1 MPKRTQL
8 TDAEREQR
16 RAADRAFVQQ
26 AVEQLRS
33 SDGWQRWL
41 TTRQHFHTY
50 SLRNQLLIAMQNP
63 EATRV
68 AGFKAWLALGYCVR
82 RGEKALRI
90 FAPCPPSKAKL
101 QAWRDAGADPAEKP
115 RTFFR
120 LTAVFDRSQVDEL
133 PPPAEPAP
141 LDPPAAAEI
150 DGDELAPWLEPLTA
164 LATAIGSTVVFESI
178 ASGADGFY
186 RPKTKAIVVEAS
198 HSPNRRVKTL
208 VHELGHAL
216 VRADQQDEDPEL
228 DAAAEELVAETVA
241 YSVCASSGIDPGEFS
256 ISYLAGWSER
266 TPIATIER
274 TAALIDRLSRRIED
288 AVASVPLVEADQ
300 AAQHGGAE
308 LDPDRDDAVARL

>member
-1 MPKRTQL
+1 MPKRPPL
-8 TDAEREQR
+8 TEAEREQR
-16 RAADRAFVQQ
+16 RAADRAFVAQ

-41 TTRQHFHTY
+41 ATRRHFHTY
-50 SLRNQLLIAMQNP
+50 SLRNQVLLAMQMP

-82 RGEKALRI
+82 RGETALRI

-101 QAWRDAGADPAEKP
+101 QAWRDAGADPAEQP

-133 PPPAEPAP
+133 PPPVEPAP

-150 DGDELAPWLEPLTA
+150 DGHELAPWLAPLTA
-164 LATAIGSTVVFESI
+164 LAGEIDSTVTFKAI
-178 ASGADGFY
+178 ASGADGY
-186 RPKTKAIVVEAS
+186 YQPKTKAIVIEAA
-198 HSPNRRVKTL
+198 HSPNRQVKTL
-208 VHELGHAL
+208 VHELAHAL
-216 VRADQQDEDPEL
+216 VRADREDDDPEL
-228 DAAAEELVAETVA
+228 DHAAEELVAETTA

-256 ISYLAGWSER
+256 ITYLAGWSEH

-288 AVASVPLVEADQ
+288 AVA
-300 AAQHGGAE
+300 
-308 LDPDRDDAVARL
+308 AVALEPAADAQPAAAAS

>member
-8 TDAEREQR
+8 SEAEREQR

-33 SDGWQRWL
+33 SSGWQRWL
-41 TTRQHFHTY
+41 TTRRHFHSY
-50 SLRNQLLIAMQNP
+50 SLRNQLLLAMQKP
-63 EATRV
+63 DATRV
-68 AGFKAWLALGYCVR
+68 AGFKAWLAMGYCVR
-82 RGEKALRI
+82 RGETALKI

-101 QAWRDAGADPAEKP
+101 QAWRDGGADPAEKP

-120 LTAVFDRSQVDEL
+120 LTAVFDRSQVQEL

-150 DGDELAPWLEPLTA
+150 DGDELASWLEPLTA
-164 LATAIGSTVVFESI
+164 LAGEIGSTVTFEPI
-178 ASGADGFY
+178 ASGADGYY
-186 RPKTKAIVVEAS
+186 RPKTKAIVIEAS
-198 HSPNRRVKTL
+198 HPVNRQVKTF
-208 VHELGHAL
+208 VHELAHAL
-216 VRADQQDEDPEL
+216 VRADRQDEDPDL
-228 DAAAEELVAETVA
+228 DAAAEELVAETTA
-241 YSVCASSGIDPGEFS
+241 YSVCASSGIAPGEFS

-288 AVASVPLVEADQ
+288 AVANVTL
-300 AAQHGGAE
+300 AA
-308 LDPDRDDAVARL
+308 PDDVVAAA

>member
-26 AVEQLRS
+26 AVDALRS
-33 SDGWQRWL
+33 SEGWQRWL
-41 TTRQHFHTY
+41 TTRRHFHVY
-50 SLRNQLLIAMQNP
+50 SLRNQLLIAMQKP
-63 EATRV
+63 DATRV
-68 AGFKAWLALGYCVR
+68 AGFRAWLALGYCVR
-82 RGEKALRI
+82 RGETALRI

-101 QAWRDAGADPAEKP
+101 KSWHDAGADPAEKP

-120 LTAVFDRSQVDEL
+120 LTAVFDRSQVQEL

-150 DGDELAPWLEPLTA
+150 DGDELAPWLEPLIA
-164 LATAIGSTVVFESI
+164 LAGEIGSTVAFEPI
-178 ASGADGFY
+178 ASGADGYY
-186 RPKTKAIVVEAS
+186 RPRTKAIVVEAV
-198 HSPNRRVKTL
+198 HPPNRQVKTL
-208 VHELGHAL
+208 IHELSHAL
-216 VRADQQDEDPEL
+216 VRADRQDDDPEL
-228 DAAAEELVAETVA
+228 DQAAEELVAETTA

-256 ISYLAGWSER
+256 ITYLAGWSER

-288 AVASVPLVEADQ
+288 AMAAVTLADS
-300 AAQHGGAE
+300 E
-308 LDPDRDDAVARL
+308 DDAVAPHALTAR